1 MIINPK
7 RKYVFICVPKTG
19 STTLSKHFYKVDDL
33 GVRKTWLKEKWHW
46 PMRDI
51 IRDFSKEFPLMDQYF
66 KFAYHRNPW
75 DRMIS
80 SWIEFTTDRGHLLTW
95 SQPLKDQFK
104 TFEDFVLNFEE
115 SVWCQHINFQPTSFY
130 THTRKGKSLV
140 DHIAKYDDWH
150 NETKYIFEKIGLRI
164 EDMQQKRYRKTDRH
178 VDYRKYYTNDKMIEV
193 VKRYFNKDIDKF
205 GDKF

>member
-19 STTLSKHFYKVDDL
+19 STTLSKHLHKVDNL
-33 GVRKTWLKEKWHW
+33 GVRKSWLKEQWHW

-80 SWIEFTTDRGHLLTW
+80 SWIEFTTDTGHLMTW
-95 SQPLKDQFK
+95 SQNLKDQFS

-115 SVWCQHINFQPTSFY
+115 SEWRKHINFQPTSFY
-130 THTRKGKSLV
+130 THTIKGKCIV
-140 DHIAKYDDWH
+140 DYIAKYDNWH

-164 EDMQQKRYRKTDRH
+164 KDMEQKRYRKTDRH
-178 VDYRKYYTNDKMIEV
+178 IDYRKYYNNDKMIEV
-193 VKRYFNKDIDKF
+193 VKRYFAKDIDIF
-205 GDKF
+205 GDQF